1 MSRRIDLN
9 CDMGEIPALIM
20 DGTQEA
26 LMRHV
31 TSVNVACGGHAGD
44 ESTMAATIEAA
55 LGRGLAIG
63 AHPGYDDRDHFGRR
77 PLAIPPEAVA
87 ASVEEQVTRL
97 LEVAARLGARL
108 THVKP
113 HGALYNQAVRDAALA
128 EAIARG
134 AGRALGSDA
143 GRVVLVGLAGSPCLD
158 VWRRA
163 GFRAAPEGF
172 ADRRYEA
179 DGTLRARTLPGAVI
193 EEPEAAAEQA
203 VRMARDGEATSISG
217 HRVAIAAETLCIH
230 GDTPGAPAIAA
241 AVAARLKAA
250 GVIVAGPPG

>member
-1 MSRRIDLN
+1 M
-9 CDMGEIPALIM
+9 
-20 DGTQEA
+20 T
-26 LMRHV
+26 
-31 TSVNVACGGHAGD
+31 
-44 ESTMAATIEAA
+44 ATIAAA

-63 AHPGYDDRDHFGRR
+63 AHPGYADRDHFGRR
-77 PLAIPPEAVA
+77 ALAIPPEAVA
-87 ASVEEQVTRL
+87 ASVEEQVARL
-97 LEVAARLGARL
+97 LEVAARLGARI

-134 AGRALGSDA
+134 TGRALGGDA
-143 GRVVLVGLAGSPCLD
+143 SRVVLVGLAGSPCLE

-163 GFRAAPEGF
+163 GFRAAAEGF

-179 DGTLRARTLPGAVI
+179 DGTLRARTLPGALLD
-193 EEPEAAAEQA
+193 EAGAAAEQA
-203 VRMARDGEATSISG
+203 VRMARDGEATAIDG
-217 HRVAIAAETLCIH
+217 RRVAIAAETLCIH

-250 GVIVAGPPG
+250 GVLVASLPTPPGAA